1 MAKKKKDDYQGDF
14 GFTKTPIMKDQVVGI
29 FELVGFSSKN
39 SNADLVAA
47 VSNMDMRIKLGLGSE
62 YYWGER
68 GKDKW
73 ESDRNEILLRSTGD
87 GYLVAFSQDE
97 PSLDAL
103 ETLMEIYK
111 GISKSDK
118 VNLGINRGENYVLTD
133 INGSVNIIGWGVNHA
148 ARALQFAE
156 NGQIICTD
164 NFAGPILKTHDKI
177 SDSHMKNIG
186 KRPIKEATIELY
198 NYYKRGEF
206 GAQLREGQKLIQ

>member
-1 MAKKKKDDYQGDF
+1 
-14 GFTKTPIMKDQVVGI
+14 
-29 FELVGFSSKN
+29 
-39 SNADLVAA
+39 
-47 VSNMDMRIKLGLGSE
+47 
-62 YYWGER
+62 
-68 GKDKW
+68 
-73 ESDRNEILLRSTGD
+73 LLRSTGD

-97 PSLDAL
+97 TSLEAL
-103 ETLMEIYK
+103 ETLLEIYK

-133 INGSVNIIGWGVNHA
+133 VNGHVNIIGWGVNYA

-177 SDSHMKNIG
+177 SDKHMKNIG
-186 KRPIKEATIELY
+186 KRPVKEATIELH

-206 GAQLREGQKLIQ
+206 GAQLRKGQKSKQ